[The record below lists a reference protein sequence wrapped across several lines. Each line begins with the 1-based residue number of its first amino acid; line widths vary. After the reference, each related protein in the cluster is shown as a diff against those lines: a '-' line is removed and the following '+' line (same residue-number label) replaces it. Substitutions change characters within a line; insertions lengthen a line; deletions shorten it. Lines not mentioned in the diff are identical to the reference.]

1 MTREEEK
8 QEAFRLL
15 EAGDPPG
22 ALRIAEALMQGGA
35 EPELAVL
42 AATAL
47 HRLGRLDEAEAH
59 LRDLARRMPEA
70 SYLHSLLGRV
80 LAERGDE
87 RATAEFAEA
96 IRLDPENP
104 EALRE
109 YARYLAARE
118 DHRAAA
124 GLGRRLLLTSSRDE
138 DRELLVRSLI
148 ALGAWDEAAAV
159 VRDATPGSPSLAAVE
174 ALLGAG
180 RARRAAAVAAN
191 GFEAT
196 GDLAFLRAHLAAWAV
211 FDPSEAAEAYAG
223 WSGTDHGIEF
233 DRVLLLKSLGRYGE
247 ALELCAAL
255 VQVEPAPFHRLV
267 EAELRSLV
275 GDAHGAVQAAEALAL
290 DQLGSLED
298 LETLEI
304 VLRRFEELLISARP
318 GPEAL
323 ARFVEVVGSN
333 PTTVGLAAIGEAAE
347 RQGDLVRARDHLFR
361 AYRTDFLRGGL
372 SYARYLARQEDW
384 RECEKVMLYCV
395 EHATKTADLERVA
408 EVALDAVTGMH
419 RLPRLVDRL
428 AERLATHRET
438 LSSFGQELAAVAL
451 LARAT
456 DAFEAGRYDRAKEC
470 CLVGLDL
477 FPVHSGEL
485 RLDDLYALLA
495 RCKEEAVLDRPVLGR
510 TRSAVMT
517 IPEPSTPLPSVDL
530 SLSPEEVRLVEFL
543 REHRSA
549 TERELRAVL
558 GTRRVA
564 GLVNRLIRRAG
575 EQGFA
580 LVERRGTGDEGEV
593 YAYVGR

>member
-15 EAGDPPG
+15 EAGDAPG
-22 ALRIAEALMQGGA
+22 ALRIAEGLMQEGT

-109 YARYLAARE
+109 YARYLAARD

-124 GLGRRLLLTSSRDE
+124 GLGRRLVLLSSRDE
-138 DRELLVRSLI
+138 DRELLVNSLV
-148 ALGAWDEAAAV
+148 ALGECDEAAAV
-159 VRDATPGSPSLAAVE
+159 IEAAPPGAPSVIAVE

-180 RARRAAAVAAN
+180 RARRAAAVAAD
-191 GFEAT
+191 GYETT

-211 FDPSEAAEAYAG
+211 FDPSGAVDAYAG
-223 WSGTDHGIEF
+223 WVGTHHGIDF

-247 ALELCAAL
+247 ALEVCAAL
-255 VQVEPAPFHRLV
+255 VLQEPAPFYRLV
-267 EAELRSLV
+267 EAELRSLT
-275 GDAHGAVQAAEALAL
+275 GDADGAVRAAEALAL

-298 LETLEI
+298 LATLEI
-304 VLRRFEELLISARP
+304 VLRRFEELLLAARP
-318 GPEAL
+318 DTSAL
-323 ARFVEVVGSN
+323 TRFVEVVGSD
-333 PTTVGLAAIGEAAE
+333 PTTVGLVAIGEAAE
-347 RQGDLVRARDHLFR
+347 RQGDPVQSRDHLYR
-361 AYRTDFLRGGL
+361 AYRSDFLRGGL
-372 SYARYLARQEDW
+372 AYARYLARQGDW
-384 RECEKVMLYCV
+384 RECEKVMLYCA

-408 EVALDAVTGMH
+408 EVALDATTGMH
-419 RLPRLVDRL
+419 RLPRLLDRL
-428 AERLATHRET
+428 AERLAAHRET

-470 CLVGLDL
+470 CLAGLDL
-477 FPVHSGEL
+477 FPVHAGEL
-485 RLDDLYALLA
+485 RLEDLYALLA

-510 TRSAVMT
+510 TRSA
-517 IPEPSTPLPSVDL
+517 INLAPEPPPPPPAAAL
-530 SLSPEEVRLVEFL
+530 SLSPEEARLVEFL

-575 EQGFA
+575 EQGVA
-580 LVERRGTGDEGEV
+580 LVERRGTGDEGEE

>member
-8 QEAFRLL
+8 QTAFRLL
-15 EAGDPPG
+15 EAGDAPG
-22 ALRIAEALMQGGA
+22 ALRIAEGLMQDGT

-47 HRLGRLDEAEAH
+47 HRLGRLDEAEAY

-96 IRLDPENP
+96 IRLDPGNP
-104 EALRE
+104 GALRE
-109 YARYLAARE
+109 YARYLEACG

-124 GLGRRLLLTSSRDE
+124 DLGRRLVRQSSRHE
-138 DRELLVRSLI
+138 DRELLVRSLV
-148 ALGAWDEAAAV
+148 ALCEWDEAAAV
-159 VRDATPGSPSLAAVE
+159 VGDGPPGTPSLAAVE

-180 RARRAAAVAAN
+180 RARQAAALAAE
-191 GFEAT
+191 GYEAT
-196 GDLAFLRAHLAAWAV
+196 KDPAFLRAHLAAWAV
-211 FDPSEAAEAYAG
+211 FDPEGAADAYAG
-223 WSGTDHGIEF
+223 WAGTDHGIDF
-233 DRVLLLKSLGRYGE
+233 DRVLLEKSLGRYGE
-247 ALELCAAL
+247 ALGLCTAL
-255 VQVEPAPFHRLV
+255 VAEDPAPIHRLV
-267 EAELRSLV
+267 AAELRVLA
-275 GDAHGAVQAAEALAL
+275 GDADGGVQAMEVLAL
-290 DQLGSLED
+290 DLLGSLED
-298 LETLEI
+298 LETLGI
-304 VLRRFEELLISARP
+304 VLRRFEELLLSVHPAP
-318 GPEAL
+318 AAL

-333 PTTVGLAAIGEAAE
+333 PTTVGLIAIGEAAE
-347 RQGDLVRARDHLFR
+347 RQGDLVRARDHFYR

-372 SYARYLARQEDW
+372 GYARFLARQGEW
-384 RECEKVMLYCV
+384 RECEKVMLYCA

-408 EVALDAVTGMH
+408 EVALDAATGMH
-419 RLPRLVDRL
+419 RLPRLLERL
-428 AERLATHRET
+428 AERLASHRET
-438 LSSFGQELAAVAL
+438 LSSFGLELASVAL

-477 FPVHSGEL
+477 FPVHAGEL
-485 RLDDLYALLA
+485 RLDDFYALLA

-510 TRSAVMT
+510 TRSAAKPTVD
-517 IPEPSTPLPSVDL
+517 TPPPPPPAAL
-530 SLSPEEVRLVEFL
+530 SLSPQEARVVEFL
-543 REHRSA
+543 REHRTA

-575 EQGFA
+575 EQGVA

>member
-15 EAGDPPG
+15 EAGDAPG
-22 ALRIAEALMQGGA
+22 ALRIAEGLMQDGV
-35 EPELAVL
+35 EPELGVL

-87 RATAEFAEA
+87 RATAAFAEA

-124 GLGRRLLLTSSRDE
+124 GLGRRLVLLSARDE
-138 DRELLVRSLI
+138 DRELLVHSLVV
-148 ALGAWDEAAAV
+148 LGECDEAAAV
-159 VRDATPGSPSLAAVE
+159 VEESPPGVPSLAAVE

-180 RARRAAAVAAN
+180 RARRAAAFAAE

-196 GDLAFLRAHLAAWAV
+196 GDLSFLRAHLAAWAV
-211 FDPSEAAEAYAG
+211 FDPSGATDAYAG
-223 WSGTDHGIEF
+223 WAGTDPGIEF
-233 DRVLLLKSLGRYGE
+233 DRVLLLKSLGRYGD
-247 ALELCAAL
+247 ALEVSAAL
-255 VQVEPAPFHRLV
+255 VAEVPAPFHRLV
-267 EAELRSLV
+267 DAELRSLA
-275 GDAHGAVQAAEALAL
+275 GDADGALRAAEALAL

-298 LETLEI
+298 LDTLEI
-304 VLRRFEELLISARP
+304 VLRRFEDLLRAARP
-318 GPEAL
+318 APVAL

-333 PTTVGLAAIGEAAE
+333 PTTVGLVAIGEAAE
-347 RQGDLVRARDHLFR
+347 RQGDLVQARDHLYR

-384 RECEKVMLYCV
+384 RECEKVMLYCT
-395 EHATKTADLERVA
+395 ENATKTADLERVA
-408 EVALDAVTGMH
+408 EVALDAKTGMH
-419 RLPRLVDRL
+419 RLPRLLDRL
-428 AERLATHRET
+428 AERLAAHRET

-477 FPVHSGEL
+477 FPVHAGEL
-485 RLDDLYALLA
+485 QLEDLYALLA

-510 TRSAVMT
+510 TRSAVVMA
-517 IPEPSTPLPSVDL
+517 PEPPVPPPAASL
-530 SLSPEEVRLVEFL
+530 SLSPEETRVVEFL

-575 EQGFA
+575 EQGVI
-580 LVERRGTGDEGEV
+580 LVERRGAGDEGEV